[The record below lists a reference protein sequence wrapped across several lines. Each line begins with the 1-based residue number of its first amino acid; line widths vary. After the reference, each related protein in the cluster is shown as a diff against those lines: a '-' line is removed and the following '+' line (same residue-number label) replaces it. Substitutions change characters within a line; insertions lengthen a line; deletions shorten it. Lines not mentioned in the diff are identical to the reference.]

1 MRSVVRDGPAP
12 RRMSA
17 GSSRFDAGM
26 HGRANVLL
34 PAVAIFALSLA
45 PSAAVHAIGLGGF
58 EVQSSLGQRL
68 RMVVNVTARADET
81 VDASCF
87 KVNPYTVA
95 SDGLPQLT
103 SAQIALERVNGAPRL
118 IVTSP
123 KSINDP
129 IVRLSIEVGCETTLR
144 RDLTLLLD
152 PAPSINTAAEA
163 AGPASTPATPPQQ
176 PAATR
181 IPAPAAGT
189 SAAPSSAAAADTAA
203 TGAQPATVQDGTPS
217 TATRTAAP
225 ATSGAAAPASGAAA
239 PASASG
245 SRAARRAERNERA
258 KAAAAQSVARPA
270 PRAAARATP
279 AAPSASHEAVA
290 RAAAKASSAQG
301 DRLSIS
307 TSGPAADTAMSAP
320 VTPRLTL
327 STSLSDRTGQQPLP
341 ESVLGILRQKQ
352 ARLRAAPAEE
362 DIPSLEAELVVLQK
376 RTAELRTQLDTVMA
390 QMQKLS
396 AAPAGQA
403 AATPAAPAEPALVP
417 ATPVQSLPGT
427 GLSQRSGPDMRWIY
441 SAVIA
446 ILIALAVAGFLGW
459 LRNERA
465 SRDRAERWNESPYVP
480 ATGTPAI
487 AGASLVSGPPT
498 TAGPAAVKKDRSP
511 TPESYAFSPFS
522 MGHAASQLG
531 VSDLAQATEKASV
544 FVTLGRPEQAIDV
557 LRDHID
563 HETKPSPMAWL
574 MLLDLYRQTGRQAD
588 FIGVADRFHQKFNAE
603 TPQWELVDGREDPGL
618 AAFPRVIGHI
628 RRDWPRTEALAYI
641 ENLLHDNRGGSRIGF
656 SLSAFRDLLLLHSIV
671 DEYLGEVTGPPRVD
685 PMTGAL
691 ISPEIP
697 PPPHHLAKI
706 WAECPAPPP
715 RPVPPSLQLDVN
727 LLANSPESC
736 ALEKGL
742 PIVAEAIITR
752 WGKPGTADYL
762 TNLISLSK
770 DDRNSDVSSEMMSEL
785 LMLQDVACALE
796 EERSTDHLSF

>member
-1 MRSVVRDGPAP
+1 
-12 RRMSA
+12 MSA
-17 GSSRFDAGM
+17 GCSRFDAGTRD
-26 HGRANVLL
+26 RAHVLL
-34 PAVAIFALSLA
+34 PVVAFVALLAVA
-45 PSAAVHAIGLGGF
+45 PSSAVRAIGLGGY

-103 SAQIALERVNGAPRL
+103 SAQIALERANGAPRL

-123 KSINDP
+123 RSINDP
-129 IVRLSIEVGCETTLR
+129 IVRISIEVGCDTTLR

-152 PAPSINTAAEA
+152 PAPAINTAADG
-163 AGPASTPATPPQQ
+163 AGPATSAVAPPQQ
-176 PAATR
+176 PAGAP
-181 IPAPAAGT
+181 IPAPSPGQ
-189 SAAPSSAAAADTAA
+189 SAAPASAAAADSSA
-203 TGAQPATVQDGTPS
+203 TGAQQPAARRGRPS
-217 TATRTAAP
+217 SATRA
-225 ATSGAAAPASGAAA
+225 ATSATPHAAAPGRAGEARAAERAGQNARASAAA
-239 PASASG
+239 PSIARPSP
-245 SRAARRAERNERA
+245 RAAARAVPAE
-258 KAAAAQSVARPA
+258 RPA
-270 PRAAARATP
+270 PRAAG
-279 AAPSASHEAVA
+279 APPV
-290 RAAAKASSAQG
+290 AKASPAQG

-320 VTPRLTL
+320 VTPHLTL

-376 RTAELRTQLDTVMA
+376 RTAELRGQLDTVMA
-390 QMQKLS
+390 KMQKLGG
-396 AAPAGQA
+396 AAQA
-403 AATPAAPAEPALVP
+403 AADPATPAQPGLVP

-427 GLSQRSGPDMRWIY
+427 ALSQRSGPDMRWVY
-441 SAVIA
+441 SALIA
-446 ILIALAVAGFLGW
+446 ILLALLAAGFIVW
-459 LRNERA
+459 LRNKRA
-465 SRDRAERWNESPYVP
+465 SSDRAERWNEAPYVP
-480 ATGTPAI
+480 ATGAPRMAAAPFGSDPPTR
-487 AGASLVSGPPT
+487 SGPS
-498 TAGPAAVKKDRSP
+498 AAVKRDR
-511 TPESYAFSPFS
+511 TLTQDSYAFSPFS
-522 MGHAASQLG
+522 GNAASQLG

-544 FVTLGRPEQAIDV
+544 FVTVGRPEQAIDV

-563 HETKPSPMAWL
+563 HESKPSPMAWL
-574 MLLDLYRQTGRQAD
+574 MLLDLYRQTGRQAE

-603 TPQWELVDGREDPGL
+603 TPQWELVEGREDPGL

-656 SLSAFRDLLLLHSIV
+656 SLSAFRDLLLLHSII
-671 DEYLGEVTGPPRVD
+671 DDYLSEVTGPARAD
-685 PMTGAL
+685 PVTGAL

-697 PPPHHLAKI
+697 PPPPHLAKI
-706 WAECPAPPP
+706 WADCPAPPP
-715 RPVPPSLQLDVN
+715 RPIPPSLQLDVN

-742 PIVAEAIITR
+742 PVVAEAIITR